1 MRIITAEF
9 IIITKMF
16 GRSKKEQP
24 KKAKKVDFPKLV
36 GLKANLEHP
45 LPPLP
50 DDKVTSLI
58 FAYVGPM
65 NEITMI
71 FQVCMTVH

>member
-1 MRIITAEF
+1 
-9 IIITKMF
+9 MF

-36 GLKANLEHP
+36 GLKANLKHP